1 MLNFV
6 LGVRLSSGGAA
17 GECRIYAY
25 DASFCCGS
33 NARGAGA
40 AYGESADNK
49 KAARRPLWI
58 RRRGPRQPPL
68 RRHQLKNSLALSNQP
83 LSVGLCLSP
92 PFLSDSSSSFM
103 SLRWCSVSLTGVSTR
118 TWQYR
123 SPG

>member
-1 MLNFV
+1 MPGFLR
-6 LGVRLSSGGAA
+6 GDRPSAGIG
-17 GECRIYAY
+17 GECRFYSY
-25 DASFCCGS
+25 DTFVCYGS

-40 AYGESADNK
+40 AYGKAPTTK
-49 KAARRPLWI
+49 KRPAGRFGFAAGDPGGWHP
-58 RRRGPRQPPL
+58 GGA
-68 RRHQLKNSLALSNQP
+68 QLKNSFALSNQP

-92 PFLSDSSSSFM
+92 PFLSDSSSSFI